1 MIINRLNQLY
11 KPQRTLYYM
20 DASKED
26 IQSFYKGVVPPPV
39 EKYADTFGIYD
50 YPGVFY
56 VRHLQKEVIGIE
68 FRNGDPRIEYPTDL
82 KSLELDESFFIRSK
96 LTMMQR

>member
-26 IQSFYKGVVPPPV
+26 ILSFYKGVVPPSV
-39 EKYADTFGIYD
+39 EKYAGAGTETKASGS
-50 YPGVFY
+50 V
-56 VRHLQKEVIGIE
+56 
-68 FRNGDPRIEYPTDL
+68 
-82 KSLELDESFFIRSK
+82 
-96 LTMMQR
+96 